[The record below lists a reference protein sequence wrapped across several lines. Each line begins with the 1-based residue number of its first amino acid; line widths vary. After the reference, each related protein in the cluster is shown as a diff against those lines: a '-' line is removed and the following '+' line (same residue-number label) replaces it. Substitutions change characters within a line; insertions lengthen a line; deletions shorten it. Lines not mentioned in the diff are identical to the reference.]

1 MEYKEEE
8 IIREVSSLI
17 SPEGLRKIAKSV
29 GVTRR
34 TVENHLNDCLVD
46 QLANDLIREE
56 IYLLVK
62 IELQRICCQLLT
74 FGNFYK
80 SEINNMSA
88 QMNVI
93 VQLDSV
99 GTNWVRT
106 LG

>member
-1 MEYKEEE
+1 MEYKEQE

-17 SPEGLRKIAKSV
+17 SPEGIRKIAKSV

-34 TVENHLNDCLVD
+34 TVENHLNNCRVD
-46 QLANDLIREE
+46 QLANKIIREK

-62 IELQRICCQLLT
+62 IELQGIYCQLHK

-80 SEINNMSA
+80 SEMNNMSR
-88 QMNVI
+88 QLNV

-99 GTNWVRT
+99 GNNWVRT